1 MSQTYQHT
9 KSNALQSEN
18 LQDSADTKDQDPTA
32 SNPDAQELSKLE
44 AISLRVENDFRD
56 FPVMAK
62 IALKKML
69 SRQDASPAVKSAGRV
84 GLQQGKV
91 SELTAIA
98 TLKPGGGDHLRRIL
112 KLIGG
117 NMDGAYDVGTV
128 HDMRF
133 VILAND
139 SKILFCTAYDGDWD
153 TYIEDFATKIPDYM
167 DLLFANVEG
176 WPGIHDPSV
185 KDFIA
190 QHQITAD
197 GWYVDSPN
205 LTVQETRQMQKNQ
218 KALERFMDEY
228 SKSYKKATDM
238 TEAELRHSQEKL
250 EDFLKS
256 IGTGGTGLE

>member
-62 IALKKML
+62 IALKKIL

-153 TYIEDFATKIPDYM
+153 TYIEDFATKIDQIIWICCLPMLKAGQEYM
-167 DLLFANVEG
+167 ILQSRILLLSTRLLLMVG
-176 WPGIHDPSV
+176 MWIH
-185 KDFIA
+185 
-190 QHQITAD
+190 QT
-197 GWYVDSPN
+197 
-205 LTVQETRQMQKNQ
+205 
-218 KALERFMDEY
+218 
-228 SKSYKKATDM
+228 
-238 TEAELRHSQEKL
+238 
-250 EDFLKS
+250 
-256 IGTGGTGLE
+256 